1 MKLKALPYINTHIHL
16 LGTNMAQIDINVES
30 WNNRRAL
37 VPDAHELLW
46 IIIMGESHSLNF
58 TCILEL

>member
-1 MKLKALPYINTHIHL
+1 MKLKALPYINTHIHM

-46 IIIMGESHSLNF
+46 IIIMGESH
-58 TCILEL
+58 